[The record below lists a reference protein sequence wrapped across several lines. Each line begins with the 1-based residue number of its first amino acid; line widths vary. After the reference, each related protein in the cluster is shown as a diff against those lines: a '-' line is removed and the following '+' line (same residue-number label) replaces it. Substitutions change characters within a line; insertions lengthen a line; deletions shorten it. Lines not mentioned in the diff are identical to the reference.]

1 MLRLRWVSGIRT
13 DLADQGRD
21 PGSIPVRT
29 ATEVVCRGPMA
40 SRDVSATMPQIVG
53 AVMPPQSSLQDQQG
67 EQAGPKLLQNGSPSS
82 WVEMAGAFDNIHP
95 GLTHE
100 EALRLLALPV
110 DQLESQSDPYMAA
123 AHLINFPCPET
134 EQALITLVLDGDQ
147 SQPRRLARRKAVEV
161 LGRLDCQDSIPAI
174 GRCLSSDDRYLV
186 ENAAFALQLLRCQD
200 SKILA
205 DLSHLLIKSE
215 QNQRVLIQALAAL
228 NVSGSLKKIEAL
240 LKSEDHGV
248 RGAAIS
254 AMASLGGQRQHLP
267 GLADQML
274 LSNQMDRQSA
284 IQDAINAHAVE
295 LLPKILRAP
304 VSPVFRM
311 RALKALWPLGC
322 SECEGL
328 KLIAAV
334 DGILLDC
341 AESLE
346 LVHEYDQAPSDDF
359 LVQEFFGTD
368 FSRSYLAL
376 GYLQKRS
383 PDLLWPLLEK
393 RWNEEAHNDYGA
405 HYFFIRLFGLISQ
418 WPDSALPRI
427 EEILLEAI
435 ATQRPQ
441 FMKSKPAAI
450 LSMASLGLIT
460 DASAW
465 GAWLDPQS
473 TPFWESRYAAA
484 MVAPREFL
492 DVAREDP
499 NPFVAARADFAE
511 S

>member
-1 MLRLRWVSGIRT
+1 
-13 DLADQGRD
+13 
-21 PGSIPVRT
+21 
-29 ATEVVCRGPMA
+29 
-40 SRDVSATMPQIVG
+40 
-53 AVMPPQSSLQDQQG
+53 
-67 EQAGPKLLQNGSPSS
+67 
-82 WVEMAGAFDNIHP
+82 
-95 GLTHE
+95 
-100 EALRLLALPV
+100 
-110 DQLESQSDPYMAA
+110 
-123 AHLINFPCPET
+123 
-134 EQALITLVLDGDQ
+134 
-147 SQPRRLARRKAVEV
+147 
-161 LGRLDCQDSIPAI
+161 
-174 GRCLSSDDRYLV
+174 
-186 ENAAFALQLLRCQD
+186 
-200 SKILA
+200 
-205 DLSHLLIKSE
+205 
-215 QNQRVLIQALAAL
+215 
-228 NVSGSLKKIEAL
+228 
-240 LKSEDHGV
+240 
-248 RGAAIS
+248 
-254 AMASLGGQRQHLP
+254 MASLGGQRQHLP

-274 LSNQMDRQSA
+274 LPNQMDRQSA

-311 RALKALWPLGC
+311 RALKALWPSGC

-334 DGILLDC
+334 DGVLFDR

-376 GYLQKRS
+376 GYLQKRAS
-383 PDLLWPLLEK
+383 DLLWPLLEK
-393 RWNEEAHNDYGA
+393 RWDEEAHNDYGA

-427 EEILLEAI
+427 KEILLEAI

-450 LSMASLGLIT
+450 LSMASLGLIK

-465 GAWLDPQS
+465 GAWLDPQC

-499 NPFVAARADFAE
+499 NPFVAARADFAG